1 MPVARALA
9 WAYLK
14 YTESGLEMSKECR
27 AVGLPELLPRVRQRR
42 RRLARDE
49 ADC

>member
-1 MPVARALA
+1 MARALA

-14 YTESGLEMSKECR
+14 HTEAGLEMSEERC
-27 AVGLPELLPRVRQRR
+27 AVGLAKLLPRVRQRC

-49 ADC
+49 ADG

>member
-1 MPVARALA
+1 MARALA

-14 YTESGLEMSKECR
+14 YTEARFEMGEERC
-27 AVGLPELLPRVRQRR
+27 AVGLPELLPRVCQRC

-49 ADC
+49 ADG